1 MADPNEGVSVI
12 VPAWNE
18 EAGIGETLSAL
29 KEALAAAGREWE
41 VIVVDD
47 GSSDR
52 TAEIASAAGVVLVRH
67 AVNIGYGRSLQDG
80 MRLARFPWIATVDA
94 DGTYPVRELPRLVS
108 ELGDCAM
115 VVGARQ
121 GPAYRGSLLRNP
133 ARFAFRWL
141 AEFASGTRIPDIN
154 SGMRVFRKESA
165 DAFLDT
171 LPNGFSFPT
180 TLTLAFV
187 LNGLGVRYLPVDY
200 AERKGVSKVRL
211 VRDTLRAA
219 QAIVTSIV
227 LYNPLKIFLLL
238 AALCCI
244 VSAVFSIVACVQGGA
259 FTLLAG
265 EALLVAFLVFAIG
278 LHAIRA
284 GGPPGRRG
292 PPKGAGA

>member
-1 MADPNEGVSVI
+1 MTDPNEGVSVI

-29 KEALAAAGREWE
+29 KEALSASGREWE

-80 MRLARFPWIATVDA
+80 MQAARFPRIATVDA
-94 DGTYPVRELPRLVS
+94 DGTYPVRELPRLVA

-121 GPAYRGSLLRNP
+121 GPAYRGSLLKHP
-133 ARFAFRWL
+133 ARWAFRWL

-154 SGMRVFRKESA
+154 SGLRVFRKEA
-165 DAFLDT
+165 AEAFLDT

-180 TLTLAFV
+180 TLTLAFL
-187 LNGLGVRYLPVDY
+187 LNGRGVRYLPIDY
-200 AERKGVSKVRL
+200 AERKGNSKVRL

-227 LYNPLKIFLLL
+227 LYNPLKLFLLL
-238 AALCCI
+238 AAICC
-244 VSAVFSIVACVQGGA
+244 VLSAGLSVVACVKGGA

-265 EALLVAFLVFAIG
+265 EAFFLGILVFAIG
-278 LHAIRA
+278 LHAVRS
-284 GGPPGRRG
+284 GGPSGRRG
-292 PPKGAGA
+292 PPEGDP